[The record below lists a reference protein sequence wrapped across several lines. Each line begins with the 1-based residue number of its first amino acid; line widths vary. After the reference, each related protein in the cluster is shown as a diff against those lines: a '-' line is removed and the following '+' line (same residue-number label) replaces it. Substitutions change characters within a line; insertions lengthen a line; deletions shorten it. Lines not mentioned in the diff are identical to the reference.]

1 MLIKVKNKGRLIVD
15 EFSFK
20 CSIGKKGLKNNK
32 VEGDKSTPK
41 GTFFLG
47 DVYYRSDR
55 VQKPLTKLK
64 VKKITKSMIW
74 SDNPDNKYYN
84 KLTRL
89 KKSVKSE
96 KLHRRDRI
104 YDYLIVINYNTKK
117 VFQNKG
123 SAIFIHLTKN
133 YKPTLGCIGL
143 QKKDLLILLKIIKKK
158 TKIKIG

>member
-117 VFQNKG
+117 VLQNKG

>member
-1 MLIKVKNKGRLIVD
+1 MLIQVKNKGRLIVD

-47 DVYYRSDR
+47 NVFYRSDR
-55 VQKPLTKLK
+55 VKKPLTKLK
-64 VKKITKSMIW
+64 IKKITKEMVW
-74 SDNPDNKYYN
+74 NDNPNDKSYN
-84 KLTRL
+84 KLIKS
-89 KKSVKSE
+89 KKGVRSE
-96 KLHRRDRI
+96 KLFRGDKS

-117 VFQNKG
+117 IIPNKG

>member
-117 VFQNKG
+117 VIQNKG

-133 YKPTLGCIGL
+133 YKPTFGCIGL

>member
-117 VFQNKG
+117 VFRNKG